1 MHEYK
6 HKYNSGFFVHKF
18 FFFNYYLKKLTW
30 FIIDIA
36 IQVIPFT
43 KASYTFSSSRFADL
57 VTYKS
62 R

>member
-1 MHEYK
+1 M
-6 HKYNSGFFVHKF
+6 NININIMVVSLFISF
-18 FFFNYYLKKLTW
+18 FFFNYYLKRLTW